1 MYLHSGCHEEDGGIA
16 CDVIRGLYG
25 QNVSGDGHRKQH
37 HDERASPFEPVSEE
51 SHDHCLDNSLVLAA
65 ACRVTLTRKYYCRD
79 IRENCMQLSL
89 TARVPKTSDDSGQ
102 EKRIRVEADNESK
115 V

>member
-1 MYLHSGCHEEDGGIA
+1 MDKIQGPEGYLQITLARCFRPLQVDLHSGCHEEDGGIA

-51 SHDHCLDNSLVLAA
+51 CHDHYSNAS
-65 ACRVTLTRKYYCRD
+65 
-79 IRENCMQLSL
+79 
-89 TARVPKTSDDSGQ
+89 
-102 EKRIRVEADNESK
+102 
-115 V
+115 